1 MTRLLSVLV
10 AATAL
15 VGLCADEVIHDDPVV
30 LDNDGQLDTTG
41 LCSTRYLF
49 GSVFTNAYHKT
60 NPRPYLERSRGI
72 VDLNGDGKLDVILEF
87 NESYRARIGNGY
99 NVFLWTNG
107 LYRCV
112 GEIWG
117 AEPPRVENHHYF
129 GTSLWTYSPCS
140 GVEGSFCRLRIGHY
154 GQLSESSQIR
164 VDWHGDGV
172 PCIARALDDAILR
185 HANKP
190 VRWER
195 SETRRGVVRWIPHKN
210 APQPSIEE
218 LMKHRDSEE
227 E

>member
-1 MTRLLSVLV
+1 MTRILSVLV

-30 LDNDGQLDTTG
+30 IDGGSMLDTRG

-49 GSVFTNAYHKT
+49 GSVFTNDYLESWPSAYF
-60 NPRPYLERSRGI
+60 ERSRGI
-72 VDLNGDGKLDVILEF
+72 ADLDADGKLDVILEF
-87 NESYRARIGNGY
+87 NESNRARMGNGY
-99 NVFLWTNG
+99 EVFLWTNG

-117 AEPPRVENHHYF
+117 AEPPRVENHHYY
-129 GTSLWTYSPCS
+129 GTSLWTYSPS
-140 GVEGSFCRLRIGHY
+140 GGGEGSFCRLRIWRFGRTV
-154 GQLSESSQIR
+154 ESSQIR

-172 PCIARALDDAILR
+172 PCIAQALDDAILR

-210 APQPSIEE
+210 APQPSIED
-218 LMKHRDSEE
+218 LMKHRDPEE